1 MALISKPN
9 YKYIWAVGGDIVEP
23 TDLKKQQGW
32 TAEVPPFQYENWIQN
47 RQDQYLAHINQRGIP
62 AWDGGTEY
70 EAGGLS
76 YVQGSDGKIYKSVAA
91 SGPTTTVQDP
101 TTDASDTYWK
111 IAFSVAGE
119 AYTKVESDAR
129 YMQGSNNLSEITNQV
144 TARTNLGAVSD
155 AQVDAKFTGTN
166 ASLAGNGY
174 QKLPSGLII
183 QWATVTTNASG
194 VATATLPI
202 AFPNA
207 ILKAFLTPAG
217 ANSVATIGVST
228 ASTVG
233 VNCYT
238 GHTGAGKAENVSLIA
253 IGY

>member
-76 YVQGSDGKIYKSVAA
+76 YVQGSDGKIYKSVGA

-129 YMQGSNNLSEITNQV
+129 YMRGSNNLSEITNQV
-144 TARTNLGAVSD
+144 TARTNLGVYSKTE
-155 AQVDAKFTGTN
+155 VDNEIVN
-166 ASLAGNGY
+166 AS
-174 QKLPSGLII
+174 
-183 QWATVTTNASG
+183 
-194 VATATLPI
+194 I
-202 AFPNA
+202 A
-207 ILKAFLTPAG
+207 L
-217 ANSVATIGVST
+217 S
-228 ASTVG
+228 
-233 VNCYT
+233 
-238 GHTGAGKAENVSLIA
+238 IA
-253 IGY
+253 LG